1 MLTVTEHD
9 LELADG
15 RTLHYYDTHDAN
27 ATRGTNETPE
37 PGDTREPGADTEG
50 ARRVPPV
57 AVFWSHG
64 TPNTG
69 EPPGPLL
76 SAAAELGIRLFSC
89 DRPGY
94 GSSTR
99 LPGRRVGDAAV
110 DAAAVADV
118 LGIGEFSLLGHS
130 GGGPHVLACAARL
143 PGRVRA
149 AVSVSGIAPYAAAA
163 DGLDYF
169 ARMIP
174 AGAAEL
180 QAAVAGREQLEAL
193 LARGEYDPE
202 MFTPKDHE
210 VLEGEWAWILSVV
223 DKALAGGTGGMV
235 DDDLAYVAPWDAD
248 LGRIEAKTLLLHGDQ
263 DRVVPVTHAYWL
275 AAHVPGTDLRIV
287 PGDGHV
293 SVLASVGRQAL
304 EWLARDAG

>member
-15 RTLHYYDTHDAN
+15 RTLHYYDT
-27 ATRGTNETPE
+27 GSETAAE
-37 PGDTREPGADTEG
+37 AGGAQEL
-50 ARRVPPV
+50 

-94 GSSTR
+94 CSSTR
-99 LPGRRVGDAAV
+99 LPGRSVGDGAA
-110 DAAAVADV
+110 DAAAVADA
-118 LGIGEFSLLGHS
+118 LGLGEFALLGHS

-149 AVSVSGIAPYAAAA
+149 AVSVSGVAPYTAAA

-169 ARMIP
+169 ARMTP
-174 AGAAEL
+174 TGAAEL
-180 QAAVAGREQLEAL
+180 QAAVGGRAELEAVL
-193 LARGEYDPE
+193 ERGEYDPE

-210 VLEGEWAWILSVV
+210 VLEGEWSWISGVV
-223 DKALAGGTGGMV
+223 QKALEGGIGGMV
-235 DDDLAYVAPWDAD
+235 DDDLAYVAPWDAE
-248 LGRIEAKTLLLHGDQ
+248 LSRIEAKTLLLHGDQ

-275 AAHVPGTDLRIV
+275 AAHVPGADLRIAR
-287 PGDGHV
+287 GDGHV
-293 SVLASVGRQAL
+293 SVLDSVGRQVL
-304 EWLARDAG
+304 EWLAENAR